1 MSVKTSIF
9 SILFCLLFA
18 LFFSF
23 ASSHGNAVTLNS
35 YPLFAICGFISF
47 MLHWTVFVPSYLLKT
62 ELFFDITGSIC
73 YLAILSFAIYN
84 KPNIDFRALIIF
96 CLISI
101 WAIRLGSF
109 LFLRV
114 KRKGLDSR
122 FTIMKTKFWWFLF
135 TWTMSGLWVLITS
148 GPAVAVLTTDV
159 TKAISWM
166 GYLGIIL
173 WVIGFTIEVTADN
186 QKSAFL
192 AKEKNKDNFINSG
205 LWAWSRHPN
214 YFGEILLWF
223 GVSLLALPVLS
234 GLQLV
239 TLVSPVFVYFLLT
252 KISGIPMLE
261 ARADK
266 KWGGSPNYIV
276 YKKNTPSLFPS
287 KP

>member
-1 MSVKTSIF
+1 MSFKTSIF
-9 SILFCLLFA
+9 SILLCLLFA

-23 ASSHGNAVTLNS
+23 ASSRGNAVTLNS

-84 KPNIDFRALIIF
+84 KPNIDFRSLIIF

>member
-1 MSVKTSIF
+1 MSFKTSIF
-9 SILFCLLFA
+9 SILLCLLFA

-23 ASSHGNAVTLNS
+23 ASSRGNAVTLNS

>member
-1 MSVKTSIF
+1 MSDKTSIF
-9 SILFCLLFA
+9 GILLCLLFA
-18 LFFSF
+18 LLLAF
-23 ASSHGNAVTLNS
+23 AGSSGNALTLNN
-35 YPLFAICGFISF
+35 YPLFTICGFISF
-47 MLHWTVFVPSYLLKT
+47 MLHWIVFVPSYLFKT
-62 ELFFDITGSIC
+62 ELFFDITGSVC
-73 YLAILSFAIYN
+73 YLIILSFAMYN

-109 LFLRV
+109 LFIRI
-114 KRKGLDSR
+114 KRKGLDRR
-122 FTIMKTKFWWFLF
+122 FTVMKTKFWWFLF

-148 GPAVAVLTTDV
+148 GAALTVLTSDV
-159 TKAISWM
+159 TKAIGWM

-173 WVIGFTIEVTADN
+173 WLVGFTIEVTADN

-192 AKEKNKDNFINSG
+192 SRKKNRDNFITNG

-223 GVSLLALPVLS
+223 GVALLAMPVLS
-234 GLQLV
+234 GLQLA
-239 TLVSPVFVYFLLT
+239 TLVSPVFVYILLT

-261 ARADK
+261 TKADK
-266 KWGGSPNYIV
+266 KWGKNPNYIK

>member
-261 ARADK
+261 AKADK
-266 KWGGSPNYIV
+266 KWGGNPNYIK

>member
-1 MSVKTSIF
+1 MKTKTSILG
-9 SILFCLLFA
+9 ILFCILFA
-18 LFFSF
+18 LCLCFVGSR
-23 ASSHGNAVTLNS
+23 GDAVILNS

-47 MLHWTVFVPSYLLKT
+47 VLHWAVFVPSYLFKT
-62 ELFFDITGSIC
+62 EHFFDITGSVC
-73 YLAILSFAIYN
+73 YLVILTFAIYY
-84 KPNIDFRALIIF
+84 KPEIDFRSQIIF

-101 WAIRLGSF
+101 WTIRLGSF

-114 KRKGLDSR
+114 KRKGLDRR
-122 FTIMKTKFWWFLF
+122 FTVMKTKFWWFLF

-148 GPAVAVLTTDV
+148 GAALAVLTSDSS
-159 TKAISWM
+159 KAIGWT

-173 WVIGFTIEVTADN
+173 WVVGFTIEVTADN

-192 AKEKNKDNFINSG
+192 AREENKNNFISNG

-223 GVSLLALPVLS
+223 GVALLALPVLS
-234 GLQLV
+234 GLQLA
-239 TLVSPVFVYFLLT
+239 TLVSPVFVYILLT

-266 KWGGSPNYIV
+266 KWGGNPNYIM

>member
-1 MSVKTSIF
+1 MSFKTSIF
-9 SILFCLLFA
+9 SILLCLLFA

-23 ASSHGNAVTLNS
+23 ASSRGNAVTLNS

-73 YLAILSFAIYN
+73 YLVILSFAIYN

>member
-1 MSVKTSIF
+1 MSFKTSIF
-9 SILFCLLFA
+9 SILLCLLFA

-23 ASSHGNAVTLNS
+23 ASSRGNAVTLNS

-96 CLISI
+96 FLISI